1 MQALIEYDLTH
12 DEPMLIDLG
21 NDLDPMP
28 HKQEILEMIDY
39 ERKSEQPSHFP
50 RDKDGNLVPAILR
63 PELYMESLSSE
74 KNEEFK
80 DMCDM
85 EYDLED
91 VYKTYAKYH
100 NHQIQQEM
108 MYQQSTRTET
118 HKLIGRFLSEQDLVN
133 VLDFGSGK
141 EHRYC
146 HCMKVK
152 YHVDQYEHHSMC
164 NSVIG

>member
-1 MQALIEYDLTH
+1 MMKIRTLEDMQALIEYDLTH

-108 MYQQSTRTET
+108 MYQQSTRT
-118 HKLIGRFLSEQDLVN
+118 KLIN
-133 VLDFGSGK
+133 
-141 EHRYC
+141 
-146 HCMKVK
+146 
-152 YHVDQYEHHSMC
+152 
-164 NSVIG
+164 